1 MTRDSRPPVVLVGLD
16 SLQGLQVARLF
27 ARRGLEV
34 HAVAKDS
41 AYYSCRTRVVRSLTF
56 CNTGD
61 ASLLDHLRVL
71 GPTLSAKAVLIACQD
86 KAVTVLSHGRDQ
98 LEPWYHLALPAA
110 TVVDKLID
118 KASFASYATEVGLP
132 IPKTFVVASPDDARR
147 AAAGLTYPAILKPSF
162 RNSEW
167 MKHTK
172 MKAIKVDS
180 AEELLGH
187 CDRLAG
193 RVPELIAQDWIAGP
207 DSEHVT
213 CNVYLD
219 RTSTTLSGFV
229 SKKIRQ
235 WPPVV
240 GQGCL
245 AEMVDDEEV
254 YGLTR
259 RFFEAA
265 GLVGFGYLEFKRRQ
279 EDGRLIAIEPNIG
292 RPTGRSPLAEAAG
305 IEFHYTAYAD
315 AAGLPL
321 PTQLGPHGARVK
333 WIHELRDLQASL
345 TAMRHGQLGFAD
357 WMRSMRG
364 PKTCAVFSW
373 RDPMPFLMA
382 LAGAASELRSPR
394 SRSAP

>member
-1 MTRDSRPPVVLVGLD
+1 VTRDGRPPLVLVGLD

-34 HAVAKDS
+34 HAVAKDPR
-41 AYYSCRTRVVRSLTF
+41 YYSCRTRVVRSLTF
-56 CNTGD
+56 CNTGN

-71 GPTLSAKAVLIACQD
+71 GSTLSAKAVLIACQD
-86 KAVTVLSHGRDQ
+86 KAVAVLSNGRDQ
-98 LEPWYHLALPAA
+98 LEPWYHLVLPPPA
-110 TVVDKLID
+110 VVDELIH
-118 KASFASYATEVGLP
+118 KAGFASYATAVGLP
-132 IPKTFVVASPDDARR
+132 IPKTFVVAAPHDAQR
-147 AAAGLTYPAILKPSF
+147 AAAELTYPVILKPNF
-162 RNSEW
+162 RTAEW

-172 MKAIKVDS
+172 MKAVKVDS
-180 AEELLGH
+180 AEELLAL

-193 RVPELIAQDWIAGP
+193 RVPELIVQDWIAGP

-229 SKKIRQ
+229 SRKIRQ

-265 GLVGFGYLEFKRRQ
+265 GLVGFGYMEFKRSQ
-279 EDGRLIAIEPNIG
+279 GDGRLIAIEPNIG

-321 PTQLGPHGARVK
+321 PTQRGPHGAHVK

-345 TAMRHGQLGFAD
+345 TAMRNGQLGFAD

-364 PKTCAVFSW
+364 PKTCAVLSR
-373 RDPMPFLMA
+373 RDPMPFLAA
-382 LAGAASELRSPR
+382 LAGSASELRSPR
-394 SRSAP
+394 SRAAP